1 MLFRF
6 YKSLGYAWK
15 GLRYVAREERNFR
28 VELMIALVLV
38 AVVQFVP
45 VSVAERA
52 TLVLSV
58 AFVLVLEMINTVVER
73 MMNALKPGFHPYAR
87 VVKDIMAGAVL
98 LASLSTLIIGLW
110 IFIPPLFRFF
120 SV

>member
-1 MLFRF
+1 MLRL
-6 YKSLGYAWK
+6 YRSLGYAWK

-28 VELMIALVLV
+28 VELMVAIALVA
-38 AVVQFVP
+38 AVQVVP

-52 TLVLSV
+52 ALVLSV

-73 MMNALKPGFHPYAR
+73 IMNALKPGFHPYAR

-98 LASLSTLIIGLW
+98 LASLSTLIIGLSV
-110 IFIPPLFRFF
+110 FLPPLARFF
-120 SV
+120 SS